1 MSDEIRHL
9 VQPGGHAEFEGACKE
24 VMAMTGATC
33 AAVIV
38 LNSSSG
44 SGYSVIGPLESQV
57 ELPDI
62 LRLVADTLAS
72 QLLKS
77 MQ

>member
-1 MSDEIRHL
+1 
-9 VQPGGHAEFEGACKE
+9 
-24 VMAMTGATC
+24 MTGATC